1 VPATCAFVES
11 YGADGRV
18 TVKLVGE
25 LDQSSR
31 ARVERKLSRLAECA
45 DTTIDLGRTIFTD
58 LDSIRIVVGCAEL
71 ARHHGRDLEIVN
83 APAQVEQML
92 ADESCNVPTRTTTDD
107 ERARPDSE
115 QIVRLQ
121 CATCGNQTFRPE
133 YTSERKCEN
142 CGAELGVVAIFRNRR
157 RLRTPVDVER
167 RSR

>member
-1 VPATCAFVES
+1 MAATCAFVES
-11 YGADGRV
+11 YAPDGRV

-25 LDQSSR
+25 LDPSSR
-31 ARVERKLSRLAECA
+31 PRVERKLSRLAECA
-45 DTTIDLGRTIFTD
+45 DTTVDVGRTVFAD
-58 LDSIRIVVGCAEL
+58 PDSIRMLVSCAAL
-71 ARHHGRDLEIVN
+71 APHHGRAFEVVN

-92 ADESCNVPTRTTTDD
+92 ADESCNVPTRTTTDA
-107 ERARPDSE
+107 ERSQPDSE

-133 YTSERKCEN
+133 YNSERKCEN

-157 RLRTPVDVER
+157 RLRAPVDVER